1 MIVLDSSALVELLLG
16 TPEGITIGRRWHVEG
31 QAHAPH
37 LATVEAAHVVRKL
50 TLVGAISADRGR
62 RLLGRLPQLPFQRHG
77 HDLLLPRMWELKGH
91 LTAYDAVYV
100 ALAEALD
107 LSLLTMDGK
116 LAAAPGHRASIE
128 LVAA

>member
-16 TPEGITIGRRWHVEG
+16 TPEGRAIGRRWQAEG

-37 LATVEAAHVVRKL
+37 LATVETAHVVRRL
-50 TLVGAISADRGR
+50 TMVGAISDDRGR
-62 RLLGRLPQLPFQRHG
+62 KLLGRLQQLPFQRHE
-77 HDLLLPRMWELKGH
+77 HELLLPRMWELKGH
-91 LTAYDAVYV
+91 LTAYDAIYV
-100 ALAEALD
+100 ALAEALG
-107 LSLLTMDGK
+107 LSLLTMDRK